1 MARTEIFA
9 HAFKAMPS
17 ACALVCERGL
27 IKASS
32 ASFDA
37 LFGSAGEPGQY
48 FRELYQDKLDGFSA
62 RALRGP
68 VGPEASLS
76 ELAILVDAHGA
87 PFAANLTVNAVSAEL
102 RLITVEP
109 SRDAGRKREAMKLAR
124 QRVGAAFETDSAG
137 AYSVDLAARSV
148 VVSGLLDRFF
158 GSETGHEPISLSR
171 WLAIIHPDD
180 LAVMRRELAGPV
192 SDPLAVIS
200 VRCRMKTQAGVWV
213 WMRHDMQVVERAAD
227 HRPLRISGLV
237 HDVAA
242 DDAATMRPARTPDRL
257 ALAIKGLELSSW
269 EFDFDAL
276 EGEIDGPITVVL
288 GGSKGPMRVGEAVLR
303 GRVHPDDAE
312 RVHAAFMGL
321 QFGGQYDETFRI
333 LSPEGYWLWYRSWGE
348 LVAES
353 EGEARSRGGRKAFG
367 FWQQLPGQRDD
378 IAAPFDSDIADVLDR
393 SGLSGWSYDFQT
405 RLLTLSGPVRAAMG
419 LEEDQ
424 TVMPIEQ
431 WRERVHP
438 ADHAHMDAATERLI
452 TTGSA
457 HVEYCVR
464 TAGGNWIWLSL
475 RGGISAQ
482 TADGGILRASGV
494 FAEATRRKEAE
505 RLLAD
510 SERLLSHALS
520 SASLGAWELDVKTQ
534 SFLPRGEIRAF
545 LGLGREMEWIPVKT
559 WLSLV
564 HPDDRDTLNATVRA
578 IMEDAPG
585 RVRTVEYRILDP
597 RSGEYIWAEGR
608 GSRLGPESLRA
619 DCAGIVLDIR
629 DRKALEASLA
639 ASQERLARALEN
651 ARQGTWRVDPV
662 SQVVELSE
670 FARVI
675 IGLPAGHDGRISVDD
690 WRARVHPD
698 DLAMYEQAVA
708 AMADGE
714 PMNAVY
720 RMNAGDA
727 SGWRWVE
734 DRGAV
739 TSRARDGKPLETIG
753 TLVDITRRRELELEL
768 IERERRL
775 GEAMDAGL
783 SAIWSIDHETG
794 EQSVRGRLLE
804 WMGRDIGADK
814 VAMEDWKRI
823 IHPDDRELA
832 RKALANLMSGK
843 SGGPIDYRLRFGDG
857 WRWVR
862 AQGEITARDS
872 DGNPIRSG
880 GVVVDITAE
889 REYAEALNLERER
902 LSKVY
907 RTTPVM
913 MVSIGPD
920 GNVLAVSEYW
930 LNYLGYT
937 RDEVIGRPYTAFL
950 TPASADRMEAIG
962 GISAVMKAGS
972 MRDVPSRMVK
982 ANGEVIDI
990 VSSASVEYGPGGE
1003 PIAAHGISIDITQQ
1017 LAQARDLKRYAEELE
1032 RTNRELDRFAAIAS
1046 HDLQEPLR
1054 KISAFASLIKRRHQ
1068 GQFDHETDRSLDF
1081 LVDAAGRMRRLIDDL
1096 LTYSRASKRAL
1107 ESGPVDM
1114 GAITHELVSEL
1125 DILVSDANAQIEIG
1139 ELPLIEGDST
1149 LLRLLMQNLI
1159 SNGLKYRKD
1168 AGVQISISAVR
1179 ENSHWRFTV
1188 RDNGIGLDPRFSEKI
1203 FAPFQRLHGRE
1214 EYEGTGIGL
1223 AICQQAVE
1231 RHGGRIWVEAAPGEG
1246 ASFHFTLPAG
1256 RAAQSD
1262 AA

>member
-1 MARTEIFA
+1 MARSDIFA

-37 LFGSAGEPGQY
+37 LFGPAGEPGQY
-48 FRELYQDKLDGFSA
+48 FRDLYQDRLDGFSA
-62 RALRGP
+62 RALRGEA
-68 VGPEASLS
+68 VTGSGPD
-76 ELAILVDAHGA
+76 ELAILLDSHGT
-87 PFAANLTVNAVSAEL
+87 PFSASLTVTAVSAGL
-102 RLITVEP
+102 RLITVLP
-109 SRDAGRKREAMKLAR
+109 SHDAGRHREAMALAR
-124 QRVGAAFETDSAG
+124 QRVGAAFEGDSAG
-137 AYSVDLAARSV
+137 AYSVDFANRSV
-148 VVSGLLDRFF
+148 VVSGLLDRFL
-158 GSETGHEPISLSR
+158 GSDNGHEPVALSR
-171 WLAIIHPDD
+171 WLSILHPED
-180 LAVMRRELAGPV
+180 LAQIRQKLAA
-192 SDPLAVIS
+192 SAADPHAVIS
-200 VRCRMKTQAGVWV
+200 VNCRMRTQAGVWV
-213 WMRHDMQVVERAAD
+213 TMRHDMRVVERDSHGAA
-227 HRPLRISGLV
+227 LRISGLV
-237 HDVAA
+237 HDIAA
-242 DDAATMRPARTPDRL
+242 DDVAGPADRSLPDRL
-257 ALAIKGLELSSW
+257 TLAIEGLELSTW
-269 EFDFDAL
+269 EFDFDSL
-276 EGEIDGPITVVL
+276 EGEMEGPITRVL
-288 GGSKGPMRVGEAVLR
+288 GGGKGVLRVSEAVLR
-303 GRVHPDDAE
+303 GRLHPDDAE

-333 LSPEGYWLWYRSWGE
+333 LSPEGYWLWYRSWGT
-348 LVAES
+348 LVDRDR
-353 EGEARSRGGRKAFG
+353 EGPRRRGLKAFG

-378 IAAPFDSDIADVLDR
+378 IAAPLDSDIADVLDR
-393 SGLSGWSYDFQT
+393 SGLSGWSYDFQS
-405 RLLTLSGPVRAAMG
+405 RQLTLSGPVRAALG
-419 LEEDQ
+419 LDDSQ
-424 TVMPIEQ
+424 TIIPIEQ
-431 WRERVHP
+431 WRARVHP
-438 ADHAHMDAATERLI
+438 ADHPQMDAATERLV
-452 TTGSA
+452 TAGSV
-457 HVEYCVR
+457 HVEYRVR
-464 TAGGNWIWLSL
+464 TEGGNWIWLSL
-475 RGGISAQ
+475 RGGVSAQ
-482 TADGGILRASGV
+482 TADGNILRASGV

-505 RLLAD
+505 RQLAD

-520 SASLGAWELDVKTQ
+520 SASLGAWELDFKTQ
-534 SFLPRGEIRAF
+534 TFLPRGEIRAF
-545 LGLGREMEWIPVKT
+545 LGLGREMDWIPVRR
-559 WLSLV
+559 WLELV
-564 HPDDRDTLNATVRA
+564 HPEDRDTLNNTIRT
-578 IMEDAPG
+578 IMDDTPG
-585 RVRTVEYRILDP
+585 RVRTVEYRMLDP
-597 RSGEYIWAEGR
+597 RSGEYLWAEGR

-619 DCAGIVLDIR
+619 DCAGIVLDIS

-639 ASQERLARALEN
+639 DSQERLARALEN
-651 ARQGTWRVDPV
+651 ARQGTWRVDPAARM
-662 SQVVELSE
+662 VELSD

-675 IGLPAGHDGRISVDD
+675 IGLPEDHDGCISVDE

-698 DLAMYEQAVA
+698 DLPAYAKAVA
-708 AMADGE
+708 AMAEGE
-714 PMNAVY
+714 PLNVVY
-720 RMNAGDA
+720 RMHAGEP

-739 TSRARDGKPLETIG
+739 TSRDADGQPLETIG

-814 VAMEDWKRI
+814 VTMEDWKRI
-823 IHPDDRELA
+823 IHPDDREPA
-832 RKALANLMSGK
+832 RKALADLMSGK
-843 SGGPIDYRLRFGDG
+843 SGGPVDYRLRFGDS

-862 AQGEITARDS
+862 AQGEITARD
-872 DGNPIRSG
+872 GEGRPVRSG

-889 REYAEALNLERER
+889 REYAEALNIERER

-913 MVSIGPD
+913 MVSISPAGEI
-920 GNVLAVSEYW
+920 LAVSEYW
-930 LNYLGYT
+930 LEYLGYS
-937 RDEVIGRPYTAFL
+937 RAQVIGRPYQAFL
-950 TPASADRMEAIG
+950 TPASAERMEALG
-962 GISAVMKAGS
+962 GIGAVMLAGV
-972 MRDVPSRMVK
+972 MRDVTARMVK
-982 ANGEVIDI
+982 ANGEVID
-990 VSSASVEYGPGGE
+990 VVASATVDYGPDGA
-1003 PIAAHGISIDITQQ
+1003 PIAAHGITIDITAQR
-1017 LAQARDLKRYAEELE
+1017 AQARDLKHYAEELE

-1107 ESGPVDM
+1107 ESELVDM
-1114 GAITHELVSEL
+1114 GAITRELVSEL
-1125 DILVSDANAQIEIG
+1125 EILVSEAKAEIEIAD
-1139 ELPLIEGDST
+1139 LPAIEGDPT

-1168 AGVQISISAVR
+1168 HGVRIAISAAR

-1231 RHGGRIWVEAAPGEG
+1231 RHGGRIWVESSPGNG
-1246 ASFHFTLPAG
+1246 ASFQFTLPAG
-1256 RAAQSD
+1256 RAAKSD

>member
-9 HAFKAMPS
+9 HAFKAMPN

-87 PFAANLTVNAVSAEL
+87 PFAANLTVNAVSADL

-109 SRDAGRKREAMKLAR
+109 SRDAGRKREAMTLAR

-213 WMRHDMQVVERAAD
+213 WMRHDMRVVERAAD

-353 EGEARSRGGRKAFG
+353 EGEARSRRGRKAFG

-438 ADHAHMDAATERLI
+438 ADHAQMDAATERLI

-457 HVEYCVR
+457 HVEYRVR

-520 SASLGAWELDVKTQ
+520 SASLGAWELDFKTQ

-545 LGLGREMEWIPVKT
+545 LGLGREMEWIPVKR

-651 ARQGTWRVDPV
+651 ARQGTWRLDFATEI
-662 SQVVELSE
+662 VELSD
-670 FARVI
+670 FGKVVM
-675 IGLPAGHDGRISVDD
+675 GLPPEHGGVMTLDE
-690 WRARVHPD
+690 WRRLIHP
-698 DLAMYEQAVA
+698 
-708 AMADGE
+708 ADAHLCETGVTGMTRGE
-714 PMNAVY
+714 PLNVIY
-720 RMNAGDA
+720 RIGDTT
-727 SGWRWVE
+727 SFRWVE
-734 DRGAV
+734 DRGAISSWD
-739 TSRARDGKPLETIG
+739 TDGKPLEAIG
-753 TLVDITRRRELELEL
+753 TLVDITRRRALELEL
-768 IERERRL
+768 VERKRRL

-783 SAIWSIDHETG
+783 SAIWSIDHQTG

-832 RKALANLMSGK
+832 RKALSNLMSGK

-872 DGNPIRSG
+872 EGNPIRSG

-889 REYAEALNLERER
+889 REFAEALNIERER

-920 GNVLAVSEYW
+920 GNIIAVSEYW

-937 RDEVIGRPYTAFL
+937 GDEVIGRPYTAFL

-962 GISAVMKAGS
+962 GISAVMQAGS

-1114 GAITHELVSEL
+1114 GAITRELVSEL
-1125 DILVSDANAQIEIG
+1125 DILVSEANAQIEIG

-1149 LLRLLMQNLI
+1149 LLRLLMQNLL

-1168 AGVQISISAVR
+1168 AGVKIAISAVL